1 MKNGVHDPGHKVF
14 YVILL
19 LFIWAPLSVNTVPGT
34 KRERQRMRRLDGI
47 TDSMDMSSRKLWE
60 MVKDREAWRAAVHGI
75 TESDMTEQLNNLLS
89 SKNRWTP
96 LLNGVPLKTNIHP

>member
-1 MKNGVHDPGHKVF
+1 
-14 YVILL
+14 
-19 LFIWAPLSVNTVPGT
+19 
-34 KRERQRMRRLDGI
+34 MRWLDGI
-47 TDSMDMSSRKLWE
+47 TDSMDMILSKLWE

-96 LLNGVPLKTNIHP
+96 LLNGVSLKTNIHPEGSLPGVSWICVPTNPNSFLFQY